1 MNQQCVL
8 VANAS
13 DILSCIRN
21 KVTNRWRELILPF
34 CSSLVRHVWSARSSS
49 GLPVQERHGHTGEG
63 PVKGCKVKGMSYMWG
78 EAERA
83 VSVLS
88 GIERDQRFYINV
100 YRWLIGGVMS
110 TEWDTSVVPRQD
122 KRQWTKWKSPFQHFK
137 FKKTLFY
144 YDGCWI
150 LVQVAWRGCGE
161 DILEDIQSPTRHNP
175 GPLLWVSLLEQG
187 WDLMDTEGSTSL
199 TLLWFCKEKQKM
211 WLLNLGTG
219 LKCHSSGCCLLVPW
233 KTSLYFY

>member
-1 MNQQCVL
+1 MFGVPGLVL
-8 VANAS
+8 DS
-13 DILSCIRN
+13 QYKRDMDILE
-21 KVTNRWRELILPF
+21 KVQWRVAKWKECPTCEERLRELCLF
-34 CSSLVRHVWSARSSS
+34 FL
-49 GLPVQERHGHTGEG
+49 GLRGI
-63 PVKGCKVKGMSYMWG
+63 KGY
-78 EAERA
+78 
-83 VSVLS
+83 L
-88 GIERDQRFYINV
+88 INV
-100 YRWLIGGVMS
+100 YRCLIGGVMS
-110 TEWDTSVVPRQD
+110 TEWDTFVVPRQD